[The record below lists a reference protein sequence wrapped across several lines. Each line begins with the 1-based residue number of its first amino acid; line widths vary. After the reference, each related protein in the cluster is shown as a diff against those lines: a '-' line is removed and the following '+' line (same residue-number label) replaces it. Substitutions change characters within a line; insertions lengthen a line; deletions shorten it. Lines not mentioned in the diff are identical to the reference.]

1 MSGSL
6 TPLVDFMTVTPPTV
20 AIWTSLF
27 DLYLV
32 LGTMVGIVVISV
44 LTYSVFTKPKVKT
57 EMGPKSSSERRKR
70 IRTIILA
77 LITISILT
85 TVELDTFSSASLV
98 TVPSDP
104 SNSMTIQV
112 VGQQFFWTFIY
123 PNNYA
128 QVGNLTIPVGETI
141 ILNITSKDVFH
152 SFAIQQLDVAKDA
165 IPGRYNQ
172 LWLEVPTP
180 SNYSIIC
187 KELCGV
193 GHAFMTAEL
202 YAVNATTFNTWYSSV
217 QAKGG

>member
-1 MSGSL
+1 
-6 TPLVDFMTVTPPTV
+6 MTVTPPTV
-20 AIWTSLF
+20 AIWTSVF
-27 DLYLV
+27 DVYLV
-32 LGTMVGIVVISV
+32 LGTLVGVVVISV

-57 EMGPKSSSERRKR
+57 GVGPKRSSERRKK
-70 IRTIILA
+70 IRAVILA

-85 TVELDTFSSASLV
+85 TVELDTFSATSLV

-104 SNSMTIQV
+104 ANSMTIQV

-123 PNNYA
+123 LNNYA
-128 QVGNLTIPVGETI
+128 QVGNLTVPVGETI

-180 SNYSIIC
+180 SNYSIVC

-202 YAVNATTFNTWYSSV
+202 YAVNASTFNTWYGSI
-217 QAKGG
+217 QTKGG

>member
-1 MSGSL
+1 MA
-6 TPLVDFMTVTPPTV
+6 VTPPTV
-20 AIWTSLF
+20 AIWTSVF
-27 DLYLV
+27 DVYLV
-32 LGTMVGIVVISV
+32 LGTLVGIVVISV
-44 LTYSVFTKPKVKT
+44 LTYSVFTKPKVKA
-57 EMGPKSSSERRKR
+57 EVGPKRSSERRKK
-70 IRTIILA
+70 IRAVILT

-85 TVELDTFSSASLV
+85 TVELDTFSATSLV

-104 SNSMTIQV
+104 ANSMTIQV

-123 PNNYA
+123 PNGYA

-180 SNYSIIC
+180 SQYSIIC

-202 YAVNATTFNTWYSSV
+202 YAVNASNFNVWYGSL
-217 QAKGG
+217 QTKGG

>member
-1 MSGSL
+1 MVL
-6 TPLVDFMTVTPPTV
+6 TPPTV
-20 AIWTSLF
+20 AIWTSVF
-27 DLYLV
+27 DVYLV
-32 LGTMVGIVVISV
+32 LGTLVGVVVISV

-57 EMGPKSSSERRKR
+57 ETGPKRSSERRKK
-70 IRTIILA
+70 IRVVAFA

-85 TVELDTFSSASLV
+85 TVELDTFSATSLV

-104 SNSMTIQV
+104 ANSMTIQV

-123 PNNYA
+123 PNNFA

-180 SNYSIIC
+180 STYSIVC

-202 YAVNATTFNTWYSSV
+202 YAVNASTFNAWYNST
-217 QAKGG
+217 QTKGG

>member
-1 MSGSL
+1 
-6 TPLVDFMTVTPPTV
+6 MTVAPPTV

-27 DLYLV
+27 DVYLV
-32 LGTMVGIVVISV
+32 LGTLVGIVVISV
-44 LTYSVFTKPKVKT
+44 LTYSVFTKPKAKV
-57 EMGPKSSSERRKR
+57 EVSSRRSIERRKK
-70 IRTIILA
+70 IRAVVLA
-77 LITISILT
+77 LITITILT
-85 TVELDTFSSASLV
+85 TVELDTFSSSSLV

-104 SNSMTIQV
+104 PNSMTIQV

-123 PNNYA
+123 PNSYA

-180 SNYSIIC
+180 STYSIIC

-202 YAVNATTFNTWYSSV
+202 YAVNASTFNTWYSSV
-217 QAKGG
+217 QTKGG